1 MLHLF
6 TATIFLS
13 AWLLFLVQPMVGKMI
28 LPTLGGTPAV
38 WNSCLVFYQATLL
51 TGYLYAHS
59 LAKWLGIRK
68 QVIVHAVVL
77 LLPLAVLPISFAQAS
92 APPTESDPTL
102 WLLVQLLFGIGL
114 PFFVVSTSAPLLQRW
129 FASTAHPYAKDP
141 YFLYAAS
148 NCGSLLALLGYP
160 LIIEA
165 NLGLTHQA
173 WLWTGAYV
181 LLILVVLVCAGC
193 VWRATAIKGLKADND
208 PVTMVSTSGDQNPPT
223 LGNIMFW
230 IFCAFVPSSLMLG
243 VTAHIT
249 TNLASIPLLW
259 VVPLALYLLTF
270 ILVFARRHLL
280 PQAFMVRAMPIIVL
294 ALGPPCFFM
303 SFRSLEWLLVP
314 IHLLMFFVAAM
325 VGHGSLA
332 ASRPSP
338 RYLTK
343 YYLWMSVG
351 GVLGGLFNAIV
362 APLVFEQVIEYPM
375 AMVLACL
382 LLPRGAA
389 HKKRKRSWWDV
400 IMPLGLTALCTGL
413 FIGVTTLGIQKPMLA
428 FAILFAPPV
437 LICFSFK
444 ERPLRLALGYA
455 VVLVTIA
462 YYADLQKGNTLH
474 SERNF
479 FGVKRVT
486 LNPEAD
492 IYRLY
497 HGDTLHGA
505 QFSSPTRR
513 DEPLTYYHRT
523 GPLGDVFTTFIG
535 VGQTPPVSIVGLGVG
550 ATASYAQ
557 PGQQFTFYEIDPGVA
572 RLAHDTQYFSF
583 LADCRGRYDIVLGD
597 GRLSMARAPEE
608 HYGIIII
615 DAFSSDAI
623 PVHLITREAI
633 ELYLS
638 KLQDRGVLLF
648 HVSNRYLRLDLLLG
662 SLAEELGLSCMEK
675 SELEVNRDNDA
686 TRGKTASHYVIMARR
701 QDVLMKLADIPNWK
715 KLLGQ
720 PDIPIWTD
728 QYSSFLKILSW

>member
-1 MLHLF
+1 MLHVF
-6 TATIFLS
+6 VVTIFLS

-28 LPTLGGTPAV
+28 LPTLGGTSAV
-38 WNSCLVFYQATLL
+38 WNTCLVFFQATLL

-59 LAKWLGIRK
+59 LATWLSIRK
-68 QVIVHAVVL
+68 QIIVHAVVL
-77 LLPLAVLPISFAQAS
+77 LIPLTVLPISFAQTLV
-92 APPTESDPTL
+92 PPTESNPTL
-102 WLLVQLLFGIGL
+102 WLLVQLFFGIGL
-114 PFFVVSTSAPLLQRW
+114 PFFVVSTSTPLLQLW

-160 LIIEA
+160 LIVEA
-165 NLGLTHQA
+165 NLGLTQQA
-173 WLWTGAYV
+173 WLWTGAYA

-193 VWRATAIKGLKADND
+193 VWRATPIKGLKADNGS
-208 PVTMVSTSGDQNPPT
+208 VTMVSTSGDQNPPT
-223 LGNIMFW
+223 LGNIIFW

-243 VTAHIT
+243 VTTHIT

-280 PQAFMVRAMPIIVL
+280 PQAFMARAMPIVVL
-294 ALGPPCFFM
+294 ALGPCFFI
-303 SFRSLEWLLVP
+303 SFRASEWLLVP
-314 IHLLMFFVAAM
+314 IHLLAFFAAAM

-332 ASRPSP
+332 ASRPNP

-362 APLVFEQVIEYPM
+362 APLVFEQVVEYPM

-382 LLPRGAA
+382 LLPIGAA

-413 FIGVTTLGIQKPMLA
+413 FIAVTTIGIQKHILA
-428 FAILFAPPV
+428 FTILFAPPA

-444 ERPLRLALGYA
+444 ERPLRFALGYA

-462 YYADLQKGNTLH
+462 FYADFKKGNILH

-479 FGVKRVT
+479 FGVKRVI
-486 LNPEAD
+486 LNPEGD
-492 IYRLY
+492 IYHFY
-497 HGDTLHGA
+497 HGNTLHGA
-505 QFSSPTRR
+505 QFNSPMRR

-523 GPLGDVFTTFIG
+523 GPIGDIFTTFSG

-550 ATASYAQ
+550 AMASYAQ
-557 PGQQFTFYEIDPGVA
+557 PGQQFTFYEIDPGVVRIA
-572 RLAHDTQYFSF
+572 RDTQYFSF
-583 LADCRGRYDIVLGD
+583 LADCRGRYDIILGD
-597 GRLSMARAPEE
+597 GRLTMARAPEE

-615 DAFSSDAI
+615 DAFNSDAI

-633 ELYLS
+633 DLYLS
-638 KLQDRGVLLF
+638 KLQDRGVLVF
-648 HVSNRYLRLDLLLG
+648 HVSNRYLRLNLLLG
-662 SLAEELGLSCMEK
+662 NLAEELGLSCMEK
-675 SELEVNRDNDA
+675 DEPEVNRDNDA
-686 TRGKTASHYVIMARR
+686 TRGKFASQYVIMARR
-701 QDVLMKLADIPNWK
+701 QDILMKLSDIPNWK
-715 KLLGQ
+715 KLLGE

-728 QYSSFLKILSW
+728 KYSSFLKILLW